1 MKTQESVYVLLAEND
16 IIYIDTCSL
25 MQSENTESVI
35 EEIRPYLLAVNKKIL
50 ITAPV
55 SHELMKHRIRKKE
68 QTVHLVEK
76 AYEIIE
82 EYSDVFTLEDCE
94 SSKKEI
100 FAAFADPSLIARMTL
115 SKDHSSQLLI
125 TNDKKLSVDA
135 LNINTLKSCKGKPVT
150 VYSITDSGELE
161 EFKLPVSEQPKVL
174 VTEQPPKKNNT
185 IKEMARTLYLVSVGI
200 MLGVGGKYAYRYSK
214 TINWRAFV

>member
-1 MKTQESVYVLLAEND
+1 MSNHYKDLFVESD

-25 MQSENTESVI
+25 MQSENTENVI
-35 EEIRPYLLAVNKKIL
+35 EAIRPYLLAVNKKIL

-55 SHELMKHRIRKKE
+55 SHELMKQKIRKKE
-68 QTVHLVEK
+68 PTVHLAEK

-82 EYSDVFTLEDCE
+82 KYSDVFTLEDCE
-94 SSKKEI
+94 NSKKEI
-100 FAAFADPSLIARMTL
+100 FAAFADPTLIARMTVN
-115 SKDHSSQLLI
+115 KEHHSQLLI

-135 LNINTLKSCKGKPVT
+135 LNINTLKSCKGKPVN
-150 VYSITDSGELE
+150 VYSISESGELE
-161 EFKLPVSEQPKVL
+161 EFKLPAPEQPKVV
-174 VTEQPPKKNNT
+174 VTDQPPKKDNT

>member
-1 MKTQESVYVLLAEND
+1 MNSIAEIVENSD

-35 EEIRPYLLAVNKKIL
+35 EAIRPYLLAVNKKIL

-55 SHELMKHRIRKKE
+55 SHELMKHKIRKKE
-68 QTVHLVEK
+68 QTIHLAEK

-82 EYSDVFTLEDCE
+82 KYDDVFTLEDCGTTKE
-94 SSKKEI
+94 EI
-100 FAAFADPSLIARMTL
+100 FAAFADPRLIARMTMC
-115 SKDHSSQLLI
+115 KDHNSQLLI

-135 LNINTLKSCKGKPVT
+135 LNINTLKSCKGKPVN
-150 VYSITDSGELE
+150 VYSISESGELE
-161 EFKLPVSEQPKVL
+161 EFKLPAPDQPKVII
-174 VTEQPPKKNNT
+174 TEQPPKKNNT
-185 IKEMARTLYLVSVGI
+185 LKEMARTLYLVSVGI